1 MKISYC
7 TACKGRLWQLKQTIE
22 HNLLF
27 MKRGEFELCVLAYND
42 DLVEPYLKEHF
53 AEHIADGRLKVKT
66 HHDDYKPLDGSDF
79 ACGYVKNL
87 SHAMGTGKILFNL
100 DADNFIDNSHELLLQ
115 LKAGQIIKNNAYPL
129 DGRSGRIGVYRTLFK
144 KVGGYRDTGRT
155 DDGDFVLR
163 CLRAGAKLLHM
174 DCEIAP
180 IPNQQ
185 KDINHDL

>member
-7 TACKGRLWQLKQTIE
+7 TTCKGRLWQLKQTLE
-22 HNLLF
+22 HNLSF
-27 MKRGEFELCVLAYND
+27 TKVSEFELCILAYND
-42 DLVEPYLKEHF
+42 DTVEPYLNEAF
-53 AEHIADGRLKVKT
+53 PEHIADGRLKVKT
-66 HHDDYKPLDGSDF
+66 HHDDYQPIDGSDF

-100 DADNFIDNSHELLLQ
+100 DADNFIDNAHELLLQ
-115 LKAGQIIKNNAYPL
+115 LKAGQIVKNTAIPL
-129 DGRSGRIGVYRTLFK
+129 DGRSGRIGVYRSLFK

-163 CLRAGAKLLHM
+163 CLKAGAKLLHM
-174 DCEIAP
+174 DCELAP

-185 KDINHDL
+185 KEIKHDL